1 MRMRDIL
8 AAFGFN
14 LYRADGRWY
23 ACQPGER
30 PGWHTYSAGHWR
42 DLIEKVVPPPP
53 GWLTPSS
60 IKAWAHECIAA
71 CHSAKIDPESL
82 AKAAFAAYD
91 IAPRDEELEAFIRAC
106 KVDRRALMERLG

>member
-53 GWLTPSS
+53 ELLTPSS
-60 IKAWAHECIAA
+60 IKAWAWECIAA
-71 CHSAKIDPESL
+71 CHSAEIDTEAL
-82 AKAAFAAYD
+82 ARAAFAAYD
-91 IAPRDEELEAFIRAC
+91 AVPTDDEFKAFVNAC
-106 KVDRRALMERLG
+106 KIDRRRVMEFLG